1 MIHRKQLF
9 YASCLALLV
18 TSLSFGIRAG
28 ILTDLGSGFQLS
40 NAELSQITAA
50 AFWGFPLAVIAGGF
64 VVDAMGM
71 KRMVLLAFVF
81 HILGLLMTVFASG
94 YWTLLIST
102 LLIGIANGSVEAAC
116 NPLVTALYP
125 EKRTAMLNYFHLWF
139 PGGIVIGT
147 LIVIFFSSIGLGWQ
161 WQVGIMLLPSVLYG
175 YLFVKLDFPKTERVS
190 SGIPANRMYKAVFSP
205 LFLFMVVCMLGT
217 AITELFTGQWID
229 VLLKNVID
237 NAILILTLTTGIMAI
252 GRAFAAPVMKV
263 MRPERVL
270 LVSII
275 VASLGLYLLATVS
288 GNTVLLA
295 ALVFGVGVCYIW
307 PTMLGF
313 VAEYV
318 PESGALGMNLMAGA
332 GMFAVT
338 IYTLFMG
345 GYYDTL
351 ILQELPPSAVIEHYW
366 SAQPGTEEFGMLEE
380 ARSVVGPKVLLKT
393 LQIPLALIV
402 AFVGLNIYMTRRKTI
417 HTVVQ

>member
-1 MIHRKQLF
+1 MIQRKQLF
-9 YASCLALLV
+9 RASCLALLV

-28 ILTDLGSGFQLS
+28 VLNELGASFHLS
-40 NAELSQITAA
+40 NAALSQITAA

-64 VVDAMGM
+64 LVDAIGM
-71 KRMVLLAFVF
+71 KRMVLLAFFF
-81 HILGLLMTVFASG
+81 HVAGILLTVFASG
-94 YWTLLIST
+94 YWSLFFST
-102 LLIGIANGSVEAAC
+102 LLVGIANGSVEAAC

-147 LIVIFFSSIGLGWQ
+147 LIVVLFNAIGLNWQ
-161 WQVGIMLLPSVLYG
+161 WQVGVMLLPAVRYG
-175 YLFVKLDFPKTERVS
+175 YLFIKLDFPETERVS
-190 SGIPANRMYKAVFSP
+190 SGIPASRMYKAVFSP
-205 LFLFMVVCMLGT
+205 LFLFMVVCMFGT

-252 GRAFAAPVMKV
+252 GRAFAAPVMKF

-270 LVSII
+270 LASILI
-275 VASLGLYLLATVS
+275 TSLGLYLLATVS
-288 GNTVLLA
+288 GGTVLIA
-295 ALVFGVGVCYIW
+295 AVIFGLGVCYIW

-318 PESGALGMNLMAGA
+318 PQSGALGMNLMAGA

-338 IYTLFMG
+338 LYTLFMG
-345 GYYDTL
+345 GYYDSL
-351 ILQELPPSAVIEHYW
+351 ILQELPPAAVIGSYLT
-366 SAQPGTEEFGMLEE
+366 AAPGTEAFIQLET
-380 ARSVVGPKVLLKT
+380 AKAVVGPKVLLKT
-393 LQIPLALIV
+393 LQIPLVLII
-402 AFVGLNIYMTRRKTI
+402 AFTGLAIFMTRKNAVKI
-417 HTVVQ
+417 TVQ

>member
-351 ILQELPPSAVIEHYW
+351 ILQELPPSAVIENYW

>member
-1 MIHRKQLF
+1 MIQRKQLF
-9 YASCLALLV
+9 RASCLALLV

-28 ILTDLGSGFQLS
+28 VLNELGASFHLS
-40 NAELSQITAA
+40 NAALSQITAA

-64 VVDAMGM
+64 LVDAIGM
-71 KRMVLLAFVF
+71 KRMVLLAFFLHVAG
-81 HILGLLMTVFASG
+81 ILLTVFASG
-94 YWTLLIST
+94 YWSLFLST
-102 LLIGIANGSVEAAC
+102 LLIGIGNGSIEAAC

-147 LIVIFFSSIGLGWQ
+147 LIVVLFNAIGLNWQ
-161 WQVGIMLLPSVLYG
+161 WQVGVMLPPAVLYG
-175 YLFVKLDFPKTERVS
+175 YLFIKLDFPETERVS
-190 SGIPANRMYKAVFSP
+190 SGIPVGRMYKAVFSP
-205 LFLFMVVCMLGT
+205 LFLFMVVCMFGT

-252 GRAFAAPVMKV
+252 GRAFAAPVMKI

-270 LVSII
+270 LASIL
-275 VASLGLYLLATVS
+275 VTSLGLYLLATVS
-288 GNTVLLA
+288 GGTVLIA
-295 ALVFGVGVCYIW
+295 AVIFGLGVCYIW

-318 PESGALGMNLMAGA
+318 PESGALRMNLMAGA

-338 IYTLFMG
+338 LYTLFMG
-345 GYYDTL
+345 GYYDSL
-351 ILQELPPSAVIEHYW
+351 ILQELPPAAVIESYLT
-366 SAQPGTEEFGMLEE
+366 AAPGTDAFIQLET
-380 ARSVVGPKVLLKT
+380 AKAVVGPKVLLKT
-393 LQIPLALIV
+393 LQIPLVLII
-402 AFVGLNIYMTRRKTI
+402 AFTGLAIFMTRKNAVKI
-417 HTVVQ
+417 TVQ

>member
-9 YASCLALLV
+9 QASCLALLV

-28 ILTDLGSGFQLS
+28 VLNDLGSNFQLS
-40 NAELSQITAA
+40 NAALSQITAA

-64 VVDAMGM
+64 LVDAIGM
-71 KRMVLLAFVF
+71 KRMVLLAFIF
-81 HILGLLMTVFASG
+81 HIAGILLTVFASG
-94 YWTLLIST
+94 YWSLFIST

-125 EKRTAMLNYFHLWF
+125 EKRTTMLNYFHLWF
-139 PGGIVIGT
+139 PGGIVVGT
-147 LIVIFFSSIGLGWQ
+147 LIVVLFHAIGLGWQ
-161 WQVGIMLLPSVLYG
+161 WQVGMMLLPALLYG
-175 YLFVKLDFPKTERVS
+175 YLFIKLDFPETERVS
-190 SGIPANRMYKAVFSP
+190 SGIPASRMYRAVFSP
-205 LFLFMVVCMLGT
+205 LFLFMVICMFGT

-229 VLLKNVID
+229 VLLKNVMD

-252 GRAFAAPVMKV
+252 GRAFAAPIMKI

-270 LVSII
+270 LASILTT
-275 VASLGLYLLATVS
+275 SLGLYLLATVS
-288 GNTVLLA
+288 GGTVLLA
-295 ALVFGVGVCYIW
+295 AIVFGVGVCYIW

-338 IYTLFMG
+338 LYTLFMG
-345 GYYDTL
+345 GYYDSL
-351 ILQELPPSAVIEHYW
+351 IVQELPPSAVIESYLT
-366 SAQPGTEEFGMLEE
+366 AAPGTDEFVQLEA
-380 ARSVVGPKVLLKT
+380 ARAIVGPKVLLKT
-393 LQIPLALIV
+393 LQIPLVLII
-402 AFVGLNIYMTRRKTI
+402 AFIGLNIFMVRKNAVNITTR
-417 HTVVQ
+417 

>member
-9 YASCLALLV
+9 QASCLALLV

-28 ILTDLGSGFQLS
+28 VLNDLGANFHLS
-40 NAELSQITAA
+40 NAALSQITAA

-64 VVDAMGM
+64 LVDVIGM
-71 KRMVLLAFVF
+71 KRMVLLAFFF
-81 HILGLLMTVFASG
+81 HIGGILLTVFASG
-94 YWTLLIST
+94 YWSLLLST

-147 LIVIFFSSIGLGWQ
+147 LIVVLFNAIGFGWQ
-161 WQVGIMLLPSVLYG
+161 WQVGIMLLPAVLYG
-175 YLFVKLDFPKTERVS
+175 YLFIKLDFPETERVS
-190 SGIPANRMYKAVFSP
+190 SGIPASRMYRAVFSP
-205 LFLFMVVCMLGT
+205 LFLFMMVCMFGT

-252 GRAFAAPVMKV
+252 GRAFAAPVMKI

-270 LVSII
+270 LASILTT
-275 VASLGLYLLATVS
+275 SLGLYLLATVS
-288 GNTVLLA
+288 GSTVLLA
-295 ALVFGVGVCYIW
+295 AIVFGLGVCYIW

-313 VAEYV
+313 VAEYI
-318 PESGALGMNLMAGA
+318 PESGALGINLMAGA

-338 IYTLFMG
+338 LYTLFMG
-345 GYYDTL
+345 GYYDSL
-351 ILQELPPSAVIEHYW
+351 ILQELPPSAGIEHYLI
-366 SAQPGTEEFGMLEE
+366 AAPGTEESIRLEA
-380 ARSVVGPKVLLKT
+380 ARTVVGPKVLLKT
-393 LQIPLALIV
+393 LQIPLALII
-402 AFVGLNIYMTRRKTI
+402 AFIGLNIFMARKNAVKIT
-417 HTVVQ
+417 TQ

>member
-28 ILTDLGSGFQLS
+28 ILNDLGSRFQLS
-40 NAELSQITAA
+40 NAALSQITAA

-64 VVDAMGM
+64 LVDAIGM

-81 HILGLLMTVFASG
+81 HVVGIVMTVFASG
-94 YWTLLIST
+94 YWSLLLST

-147 LIVIFFSSIGLGWQ
+147 LIVILFNSIGLSWQ
-161 WQVGIMLLPSVLYG
+161 WQVGIMLLPALLYG
-175 YLFVKLDFPKTERVS
+175 YLFLKLDFPKTERVS
-190 SGIPANRMYKAVFSP
+190 SGIPASRMYKAVFSP
-205 LFLFMVVCMLGT
+205 LFLFIVICMLGT

-252 GRAFAAPVMKV
+252 GRAFAAPVMKI

-270 LVSII
+270 LVSIVI
-275 VASLGLYLLATVS
+275 TSLGLYLLATVS
-288 GNTVLLA
+288 GNAVLWA

-318 PESGALGMNLMAGA
+318 PESGALGMNLVAGA

-345 GYYDTL
+345 GYYDSL
-351 ILQELPPSAVIEHYW
+351 ILNELPPAAVIEQYL
-366 SAQPGTEEFGMLEE
+366 AAEPGTEEFNSLEA
-380 ARSVVGPKVLLKT
+380 ARTVVGPKVLLKT
-393 LQIPLALIV
+393 LQIPLVLIV
-402 AFVGLNIYMTRRKTI
+402 AFVGLNVYMSRKKSA
-417 HTVVQ
+417 QAMAQ

>member
-9 YASCLALLV
+9 RASCLALLV

-28 ILTDLGSGFQLS
+28 VLNDLGTRFQLS
-40 NAELSQITAA
+40 NAALSQITAA

-64 VVDAMGM
+64 FVDTIGM
-71 KRMVLLAFVF
+71 KRMILLAFFF
-81 HILGLLMTVFASG
+81 HVSGIVLTVFASG
-94 YWTLLIST
+94 YWTLFLST

-147 LIVIFFSSIGLGWQ
+147 LVVVWFNAMGLGWQ
-161 WQVGIMLLPSVLYG
+161 WQVGVMLLPAVLYG
-175 YLFVKLDFPKTERVS
+175 YLFIKRDFPETERVS
-190 SGIPANRMYKAVFSP
+190 SGIPVGRMYKAVFSP
-205 LFLFMVVCMLGT
+205 LFLFMVVCMFGT
-217 AITELFTGQWID
+217 AITELFTSQWID

-270 LVSII
+270 FASILVT
-275 VASLGLYLLATVS
+275 SLGLYLLATVD
-288 GNTVLLA
+288 GGTVLLA
-295 ALVFGVGVCYIW
+295 AVIFGLGVCYIW

-318 PESGALGMNLMAGA
+318 PASGALGMNLMAGA

-338 IYTLFMG
+338 LYTLFMG
-345 GYYDTL
+345 GYYDSL
-351 ILQELPPSAVIEHYW
+351 ILQELPSAAVIENYLT
-366 SAQPGTEEFGMLEE
+366 AAPGTEAFSQLE
-380 ARSVVGPKVLLKT
+380 AAKAVVGPKVLLKT
-393 LQIPLALIV
+393 LQIPLVLIV
-402 AFVGLNIYMTRRKTI
+402 AFTGLAIFMTRKKR
-417 HTVVQ
+417 VQLRAQ

>member
-28 ILTDLGSGFQLS
+28 ILNDLGSRFQLS
-40 NAELSQITAA
+40 NAALSQITAA

-64 VVDAMGM
+64 LVDAIGM

-81 HILGLLMTVFASG
+81 HVVGIVMTVFASG
-94 YWTLLIST
+94 YWSLLLST

-147 LIVIFFSSIGLGWQ
+147 LIVILFNSIGLSWQ
-161 WQVGIMLLPSVLYG
+161 WQVGIMLLPALLYG
-175 YLFVKLDFPKTERVS
+175 YLFLKLDFPKTERVS
-190 SGIPANRMYKAVFSP
+190 SGIPASRMYKAVFSP
-205 LFLFMVVCMLGT
+205 LFLFIVICMLGT

-252 GRAFAAPVMKV
+252 GRAFAAPVMKI

-270 LVSII
+270 LVSIVI
-275 VASLGLYLLATVS
+275 TSLGLYLLATVS
-288 GNTVLLA
+288 GNAVLWA

-318 PESGALGMNLMAGA
+318 PESGALGMNLVAGA

-345 GYYDTL
+345 GYYDSL
-351 ILQELPPSAVIEHYW
+351 ILNELPPAAVIEQYL
-366 SAQPGTEEFGMLEE
+366 AAEPGTEEFNSLEA
-380 ARSVVGPKVLLKT
+380 ARTVVGPKVLLKT
-393 LQIPLALIV
+393 LQIPLVLIV
-402 AFVGLNIYMTRRKTI
+402 AFVGLNVYMSRKKSA
-417 HTVVQ
+417 QAMA

>member
-9 YASCLALLV
+9 QASCLALLV

-28 ILTDLGSGFQLS
+28 VLNDLGTNFQLS
-40 NAELSQITAA
+40 NAALSQITAA

-64 VVDAMGM
+64 LVDAIGM
-71 KRMVLLAFVF
+71 KRMVLLAFIF
-81 HILGLLMTVFASG
+81 HVAGILLTVFASG
-94 YWTLLIST
+94 YWSLFLST
-102 LLIGIANGSVEAAC
+102 LLVGIANGSVEAAC

-125 EKRTAMLNYFHLWF
+125 EKRTTMLNYFHLWF

-147 LIVIFFSSIGLGWQ
+147 LIVVLFNAIGLSWQ
-161 WQVGIMLLPSVLYG
+161 WQVGIMLLPTVLYG
-175 YLFVKLDFPKTERVS
+175 YLFIKLDFPQTERVS
-190 SGIPANRMYKAVFSP
+190 SGIPVGRMYRAVVSP
-205 LFLFMVVCMLGT
+205 LFLFMIVCMFGT

-229 VLLKNVID
+229 VLLKNVMD

-252 GRAFAAPVMKV
+252 GRAFAAPIMKV

-270 LVSII
+270 LASI
-275 VASLGLYLLATVS
+275 VTASVGLYLLATVS
-288 GNTVLLA
+288 GGTVLLA
-295 ALVFGVGVCYIW
+295 AIVFGVGVCYIW

-338 IYTLFMG
+338 LYTLFMG
-345 GYYDTL
+345 GYYDSL
-351 ILQELPPSAVIEHYW
+351 LLQELPPSAAIDHYLT
-366 SAQPGTEEFGMLEE
+366 AAPGTEAFAQLEA
-380 ARSVVGPKVLLKT
+380 ARAVVGPKVLLKT
-393 LQIPLALIV
+393 LQIPLVLII
-402 AFVGLNIYMTRRKTI
+402 AFLGLNVFMTRKKVAHLT
-417 HTVVQ
+417 T

>member
-9 YASCLALLV
+9 RASCLALLV

-28 ILTDLGSGFQLS
+28 VLNDLGTRFQLS
-40 NAELSQITAA
+40 NAALSQITAA

-64 VVDAMGM
+64 FVDTIGM
-71 KRMVLLAFVF
+71 KRMVLLAFFF
-81 HILGLLMTVFASG
+81 HVSGIVLTVFASG
-94 YWTLLIST
+94 YWTLFLST

-147 LIVIFFSSIGLGWQ
+147 LVVVWFNAMGLGWQ
-161 WQVGIMLLPSVLYG
+161 WQVGVMLLPAVLYG
-175 YLFVKLDFPKTERVS
+175 YLFIKRDFPETERVS
-190 SGIPANRMYKAVFSP
+190 SGIPVGRMYKAVFSP
-205 LFLFMVVCMLGT
+205 LFLFMVVCMFGT
-217 AITELFTGQWID
+217 AITELFTSQWID

-270 LVSII
+270 FASILVT
-275 VASLGLYLLATVS
+275 SLGLYLLATVD
-288 GNTVLLA
+288 GGTVLLA
-295 ALVFGVGVCYIW
+295 AVIFGLGVCYIW

-318 PESGALGMNLMAGA
+318 PASGALGMNLMAGA

-338 IYTLFMG
+338 LYTLFMG
-345 GYYDTL
+345 GYYDSL
-351 ILQELPPSAVIEHYW
+351 ILQELPSAAVIENYLT
-366 SAQPGTEEFGMLEE
+366 AAPGTEAFSQLE
-380 ARSVVGPKVLLKT
+380 AAKAVVGPKVLLKT
-393 LQIPLALIV
+393 LQIPLVLIV
-402 AFVGLNIYMTRRKTI
+402 AFTGLAIFMTRKKR
-417 HTVVQ
+417 VQLRAQ